1 MSKVGFTTTIP
12 LEILI
17 AAKRTPVDLNNI
29 FITHPDKKELLIN
42 AESDGFPRNV
52 CCWIKGIYSAA
63 LNTDISEII
72 AVTQGDCSNAQ
83 ALMETLQF
91 RGIKVVPFFYPYDRD
106 QNLLSLSLKKLMDHY
121 VVDEEQ
127 CLQAK
132 GEMDRIRKKVHHI
145 DELTWKEDI
154 VSSEENHYYQV
165 CTSDMNQDPLAFER
179 EIDSF
184 LSVLKNRK
192 KFKEVLRL
200 GYLGV
205 PPIFNDIYS
214 FIESLN
220 ARVVFNEMQRQFSMP
235 YLTTS
240 LLDQYLSYT
249 YPYDIFNRIEDIKK
263 EVKRRKIDGLIH
275 YVQSFCFRQIENT
288 ILKKTLKLPIL
299 TIEGDQP
306 TPLDSRNKTKIEV
319 FIEML
324 CRRKDNFSRQ

>member
-1 MSKVGFTTTIP
+1 
-12 LEILI
+12 
-17 AAKRTPVDLNNI
+17 
-29 FITHPDKKELLIN
+29 
-42 AESDGFPRNV
+42 
-52 CCWIKGIYSAA
+52 
-63 LNTDISEII
+63 
-72 AVTQGDCSNAQ
+72 
-83 ALMETLQF
+83 METLQF

-106 QNLLSLSLKKLMDHY
+106 QNLLLFSLKKLMDHY

-192 KFKEVLRL
+192 KCKEVLRL

-214 FIESLN
+214 FIETLN
-220 ARVVFNEMQRQFSMP
+220 ARIVFNEMQRQFSMP
-235 YLTTS
+235 YPTTS

-275 YVQSFCFRQIENT
+275 YVQSFCFRQIEDT

-324 CRRKDNFSRQ
+324 CRRKDKLDAHQFID